1 MASVT
6 LDDVAARAGVSR
18 MTASNALRGKTVAGD
33 PDRPLVKP
41 ATAARVRKAAAELGY
56 RPNLAARRLSSG
68 RTGIIGLSVADLDM
82 IFPAALAATLSDEAY
97 RRGFQLVT
105 QQTRMSADYEREM
118 LGSASAQVCDG
129 TIVCW
134 PTRDTV
140 AALASMRGHP
150 TVVLDGFGLD
160 GDAGVGDGGD
170 GGAGANMDADRPL
183 DRVFTPCVAGAR
195 AAVRHLVAAGARRIL
210 LLGTSYREPTAL
222 AGAAN
227 SAELRLR
234 GACEALHE
242 AELPYGPDLVRPCGW
257 TRRSGY
263 DTMTRILAECGIAAS
278 GVSVDGC
285 RVDDAAADDGR
296 SVVDAVADSGRNAG
310 DACRID
316 DAAADDGRN
325 ASDECRVADAAADGR
340 RGVDVAS
347 RLGFD
352 AVFCMADTVAI
363 GALKALTDA
372 GVRVPDDVMVM
383 GFDGV
388 EDGRYTNPGLSSV
401 AIDVGE
407 IARVCLDMLADRI
420 GSGDGRVAASRAH
433 MLAYRIVARGSAERN
448 RS

>member
-160 GDAGVGDGGD
+160 GDAGVGDD
-170 GGAGANMDADRPL
+170 GGAGANTDANTDADRPL

-234 GACEALHE
+234 GACEALRE

-263 DTMTRILAECGIAAS
+263 DAMTRILAECGIAAS

-296 SVVDAVADSGRNAG
+296 
-310 DACRID
+310 
-316 DAAADDGRN
+316 N
-325 ASDECRVADAAADGR
+325 ASDECCVADAVADGR

-433 MLAYRIVARGSAERN
+433 TLAYRIVARGSAERN